1 MLRLAAITG
10 LMLLGLASALSQES
24 KFAKQ
29 AVNFSVRRSDASIV
43 LGEIKHKAVT
53 SELTRAKVT
62 VAFDVPVKRVKD
74 RPVGSVTTHVDADL
88 LRSEELD
95 SAFRKRSFLVTIT
108 DCNRFRF
115 CRPKAV
121 PL

>member
-62 VAFDVPVKRVKD
+62 VSFDVPVKRVKD

-95 SAFRKRSFLVTIT
+95 YAFRKRSFLVTIT
-108 DCNRFRF
+108 D
-115 CRPKAV
+115 
-121 PL
+121 